1 MESRLRVAAVT
12 DNCRTVES
20 ERVHEE
26 HLVIGD
32 AFGQVLSVCDAAGGA
47 GGVAL
52 EVIERSDGHL
62 GVMDAARYFA
72 SAADWSAST
81 RVAFDQASGR
91 VLDIGAGAG
100 RVALA
105 LQDRGNDV
113 VALDIS
119 PGATTVCRRRG
130 VRSTFTGT
138 VFELA
143 GSAPQPFD
151 SFVMLGNN
159 LGLLASRDEAPRFL
173 DALTSIARPG
183 ARIVGETL
191 NPYDTS
197 NPDHLRYHEENRR
210 LGRLAGQLRLRV
222 RHLQMVTPWWDYL
235 FCTPEELEPILAQT
249 AWELTEAYP
258 APPGAWKAGE
268 SWPPG
273 QWTAVL
279 ALRS

>member
-1 MESRLRVAAVT
+1 M
-12 DNCRTVES
+12 
-20 ERVHEE
+20 
-26 HLVIGD
+26 GD
-32 AFGQVLSVCDAAGGA
+32 AFGQVLLACDAGGGA
-47 GGVAL
+47 SGVAFEL
-52 EVIERSDGHL
+52 IERSDGFL

-72 SAADWSAST
+72 PADDWTATT

-105 LQDRGNDV
+105 LQGQGHDV
-113 VALDIS
+113 LALDIS
-119 PGATTVCRRRG
+119 PGATTVCRQRG

-143 GSAPQPFD
+143 DGAPEPFD

-159 LGLLASRDEAPRFL
+159 LGLLGSPDRAPQFL
-173 DALTSIARPG
+173 DALASMARPG
-183 ARIVGETL
+183 ARIFGETL
-191 NPYDTS
+191 NPYATS
-197 NPDHLRYHEENRR
+197 DPDHLRYHEENRR
-210 LGRLAGQLRLRV
+210 LGRLPGQLRLRV

-235 FCTPEELEPILAQT
+235 FCTSEELEPILAST
-249 AWELTEAYP
+249 RWVLTDALPDAP
-258 APPGAWKAGE
+258 AAPGPGA

-279 ALRS
+279 ALRN

>member
-1 MESRLRVAAVT
+1 M
-12 DNCRTVES
+12 
-20 ERVHEE
+20 
-26 HLVIGD
+26 GD
-32 AFGQVLSVCDAAGGA
+32 AFGQVLLACDAGGGA
-47 GGVAL
+47 SGVAFEL
-52 EVIERSDGHL
+52 IERSDGFL

-72 SAADWSAST
+72 PADDWTATT

-105 LQDRGNDV
+105 LQGQGHDV
-113 VALDIS
+113 LALDIS
-119 PGATTVCRRRG
+119 PGATTVCRQRG

-143 GSAPQPFD
+143 DSAPEPFD

-159 LGLLASRDEAPRFL
+159 LGLLGSPDRAPQFL
-173 DALTSIARPG
+173 DALASMARPG
-183 ARIVGETL
+183 ARIFGETL
-191 NPYDTS
+191 NPYATS
-197 NPDHLRYHEENRR
+197 DPDHLRYHEENRR
-210 LGRLAGQLRLRV
+210 LGRLPGQLRLRV

-235 FCTPEELEPILAQT
+235 FCTSEELEPILAST
-249 AWELTEAYP
+249 RWVLTDALPDAP
-258 APPGAWKAGE
+258 AAPGPGA

-279 ALRS
+279 ALRN